1 MPIVKSRALE
11 LAVVDSKSHRLDD
24 MQTTAGSGTGAGDVA
39 AVLRDL
45 RLHQYH
51 VQQSQFSFR
60 CAAKYSRNFAVRLL
74 SYCMPNFLENQ
85 SENTDFYEY
94 FIDYTDW
101 SEQAPFFC
109 EKCRIDFFQNSPP
122 SRFSPK
128 KTPFFRSSP
137 KIANMRPRKKQ
148 PPEGLFIFIIYNN
161 FISFNSDCYIIYTP
175 AHIH

>member
-1 MPIVKSRALE
+1 MPVVKTGA
-11 LAVVDSKSHRLDD
+11 ADRLFGNIEAQGPDQ
-24 MQTTAGSGTGAGDVA
+24 MQPGTGGGAGTGNIA
-39 AVLRDL
+39 AVLRNL

-101 SEQAPFFC
+101 FEQTPFFC
-109 EKCRIDFFQNSPP
+109 EKCEVDFCQISPT
-122 SRFSPK
+122 SRFRPGKPLLLPFNPRDRQHDGPK
-128 KTPFFRSSP
+128 KHGTRRVPCLP
-137 KIANMRPRKKQ
+137 KQR
-148 PPEGLFIFIIYNN
+148 
-161 FISFNSDCYIIYTP
+161 
-175 AHIH
+175 